1 MDNQVIMDNKYE
13 NLVKD
18 INEHILSY
26 SQFVDNIYFEEI
38 YSKFKTSEEMKI
50 LKDYSTTDFQINNE
64 YDLENFL
71 KYSEMAETIMKN
83 TEGMV
88 GFGVSFATCF
98 VYHIQEIIRK
108 IKIMTEN

>member
-1 MDNQVIMDNKYE
+1 MCNMDNKYD

-18 INEHILSY
+18 INEHIRSY
-26 SQFVDNIYFEEI
+26 SKFVNNRYFEEI
-38 YSKFKTSEEMKI
+38 YSEFKTSEEIKI
-50 LKDYSTTDFQINNE
+50 LKDYSETDFQIDNE
-64 YDLENFL
+64 YDLQNFL

-108 IKIMTEN
+108 IKLTIEFVY